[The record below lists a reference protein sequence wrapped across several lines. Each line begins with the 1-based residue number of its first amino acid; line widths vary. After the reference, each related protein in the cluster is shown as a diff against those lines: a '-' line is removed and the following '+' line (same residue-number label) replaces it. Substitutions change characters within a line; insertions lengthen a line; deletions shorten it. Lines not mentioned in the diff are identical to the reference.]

1 MRQPSSVSP
10 PASRAGSPPVAAAAV
25 ALASAPAVPVA
36 SVASASPAAAA
47 AVLGAGPDPVPA
59 EQRAI
64 IELFT
69 TELAGVS
76 FPDVD
81 GAILRRQLEELQSQ
95 HQEVEKARAALE
107 AAAEG
112 LERRTAELQQLT
124 SRGLAYARIYADAHA
139 EQGGL
144 LAKLA
149 RIESREPA
157 DASAAVVAPRRGRKR
172 APRPELPFEREP
184 HEGRMGEAAPA
195 MPESVHPLRV
205 AEAAR

>member
-25 ALASAPAVPVA
+25 ALASAPAVP
-36 SVASASPAAAA
+36 VASASPAAAA

-184 HEGRMGEAAPA
+184 HEGLMGEAAPA